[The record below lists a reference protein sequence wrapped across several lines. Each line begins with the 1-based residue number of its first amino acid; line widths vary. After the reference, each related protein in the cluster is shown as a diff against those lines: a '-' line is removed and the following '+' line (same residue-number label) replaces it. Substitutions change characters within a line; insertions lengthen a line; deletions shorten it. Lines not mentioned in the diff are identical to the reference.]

1 MSLYGWI
8 GKILRV
14 NVTDKKI
21 TEVDTIRYAGKF
33 IGGRG
38 IAARIA
44 WEEIPPWVDAF
55 DPENKLIIMTGPLN
69 GTLAPTSGGRI
80 TFAGIAPQ
88 AYPKP
93 HYSRSN
99 MGGYWGAELKYA
111 GFDGLILEG
120 KATSPVYLLSL
131 IHI

>member
-1 MSLYGWI
+1 MRRIYGWV
-8 GKILRV
+8 GKILSV
-14 NVTDKKI
+14 DLTEEKM
-21 TEVDTIRYAGKF
+21 TEVDTMKYAEAF

-44 WEEIPPWVDAF
+44 WEQIPPEADAF
-55 DPENKLIIMTGPLN
+55 DPENRLIVMTGPLT

-93 HYSRSN
+93 HYTRSN
-99 MGGYWGAELKYA
+99 MGGY
-111 GFDGLILEG
+111 
-120 KATSPVYLLSL
+120 
-131 IHI
+131 